1 MGPDWRGVDWADSA
15 SPCPA
20 ASTIPAPKSS
30 DSRMIDEY
38 DIRMSLWPI
47 SVATFSSAPWMT
59 LAVTGSTRRLARV
72 APPPF
77 PSAGAWMAAAGFGD
91 PPDGVAA
98 ADSVPLM
105 GNPRWR

>member
-59 LAVTGSTRRLARV
+59 LAVTGSTRRLA
-72 APPPF
+72 API
-77 PSAGAWMAAAGFGD
+77 PSAGPWMAAAGFGD
-91 PPDGVAA
+91 PLDGVAA
-98 ADSVPLM
+98 AGPVSLM